1 MSVDRMEP
9 SRADELARENDSLR
23 RAVTLI
29 HEIAKLVRES
39 LELEPTCYAVLTGVT
54 AGVGLGLNRAML
66 FFVDESDRRLLR
78 GQAAVGPKDA
88 AEADRVWRSIEAAA
102 PDLQT
107 LHEAGLRQQGSPG
120 PLDRWVRE
128 TRIDVEGDS
137 PVALALRRGATV
149 RGVGT
154 DDLDGLLHLPTAVAA
169 PLRGRELVRGV
180 LYADNRY
187 TGRQLDPVTELVFS
201 LVADHAGQGIDS
213 AHQYEQV
220 ARQARTDALTG
231 LGHHGAMMEAVIA
244 AITSAKAD
252 GHKLGLAMLD
262 LDDFK
267 LVNDTI
273 GHLAGDALLAGVAAR
288 LRAQVR
294 SGERAFR
301 YGGEEFAVLLP
312 QVDRDALQALGERL
326 RRALGE
332 RPYPI
337 GGGRVHSI
345 TCSVG
350 LAELGEGR
358 DDARSL
364 IDAADQALLV
374 AKSTGKNRVEL
385 AT

>member
-1 MSVDRMEP
+1 MEP